1 MRKAI
6 AKLTFWR
13 SIYMV
18 FSILER
24 AIKSVLWVYKKR
36 NTDLIFSFLI
46 NNLSGLHEGCL
57 QQVRVFRENTSGS
70 RNKCFI
76 VILRSLLPRRK
87 RTLLLGDNWISCHE
101 TRLVLN
107 SIQQPQHAVWKCVA
121 ITALEHCI
129 VVFILYT
136 WCTCWVPIW
145 MLFWGWRHTSSDWDT
160 CWATSR
166 DVSYRLGTLNSV
178 NFSLILVNNQ

>member
-1 MRKAI
+1 M
-6 AKLTFWR
+6 
-13 SIYMV
+13 
-18 FSILER
+18 
-24 AIKSVLWVYKKR
+24 LWVYKKR

-121 ITALEHCI
+121 ITALELEQYSCFYLIHLMHLLSPNLNAVLGVEAHQLWLRHLLSHFQRCK
-129 VVFILYT
+129 LQT
-136 WCTCWVPIW
+136 WHIE
-145 MLFWGWRHTSSDWDT
+145 FSEFQS
-160 CWATSR
+160 
-166 DVSYRLGTLNSV
+166 
-178 NFSLILVNNQ
+178 NFGE